1 MLSNAGR
8 LLALL
13 VLTTPLSCATLRFI
27 DPDEPFE
34 LAPDEGILLVH
45 VASNVP
51 LQSVHVSG
59 ASRIRDLEAGH
70 NQRLYAVSAGTYR
83 WSRLVFGSKLRY
95 QMFSHDY
102 WRFRVEPGRINYP
115 GTLMV
120 RGPLVS
126 FWTADSYVFNLNRS
140 ALSYKLLE
148 ENFSDL
154 LDRYP
159 IEYTGRGRDDFLS
172 YYREAQRALRAAEA
186 PDEPGGVVA
195 PETKSIPEEVP

>member
-1 MLSNAGR
+1 MLSIAGR
-8 LLALL
+8 SLALL
-13 VLTTPLSCATLRFI
+13 VLTTPLGCATLRPI
-27 DPDEPFE
+27 EPNEPFE

-51 LQSVHVSG
+51 VQSVHISG
-59 ASRIRDLEAGH
+59 ATQIRDLKVGH
-70 NQRLYAVSAGTYR
+70 NQRLYALSAGTYR
-83 WSRLVFGSKLRY
+83 WAHLILGSRLRY

-115 GTLMV
+115 GMLMV
-120 RGPLVS
+120 RGPRVS

-148 ENFSDL
+148 EDFPDL
-154 LDRYP
+154 LERYP

-172 YYREAQRALRAAEA
+172 YYREAQRAAET

-195 PETKSIPEEVP
+195 PETKPISEEVP